1 MIISKEKEEGKEI
14 LKEKEADGDRL
25 LTGTCALIE
34 KLKEPI
40 LVIDDDPGS
49 LFFLRFCLSR
59 LGFSVDIA
67 DSGDK
72 GIEKI
77 KEKSY
82 SAVLT
87 SVRMELVSGI
97 HVAAFLQSVFNK
109 DTPII
114 GISGTP
120 WPIDQYGFDAVLYRP
135 FSTQDILRVLQGAV
149 DIFFVKGN
157 CY

>member
-1 MIISKEKEEGKEI
+1 MV
-14 LKEKEADGDRL
+14 
-25 LTGTCALIE
+25 TCALIE

-59 LGFSVDIA
+59 QGFSVDVA

-77 KEKSY
+77 KNTTY
-82 SAVLT
+82 SAIIT
-87 SVRMELVSGI
+87 SIRMEPISGI
-97 HVAAFLQSVFNK
+97 HVAAFLQSVLK
-109 DTPII
+109 KATPII

-120 WPIDQYGFDAVLYRP
+120 WPIDLDDFDAVLYRP
-135 FSTQDILRVLQGAV
+135 YSTQDILRVLQGAV
-149 DIFFVKGN
+149 GIFFVKGN
-157 CY
+157 YY

>member
-1 MIISKEKEEGKEI
+1 M
-14 LKEKEADGDRL
+14 
-25 LTGTCALIE
+25 LTVTCSLME

-59 LGFSVDIA
+59 QGFSVDVA
-67 DSGDK
+67 SSGDN

-77 KEKSY
+77 KNKTY

-87 SVRMELVSGI
+87 SIRMEPVSGF
-97 HVAAFLQSVFNK
+97 HVAAFLQSVLK
-109 DTPII
+109 KVTPII
-114 GISGTP
+114 GISGIP
-120 WPIDQYGFDAVLYRP
+120 CPIGLDDFDAVLYRP
-135 FSTQDILRVLQGAV
+135 FSTQDVLRVLHGAV

>member
-1 MIISKEKEEGKEI
+1 M
-14 LKEKEADGDRL
+14 
-25 LTGTCALIE
+25 LTVTCSLIE

-59 LGFSVDIA
+59 QGFSVDVA
-67 DSGDK
+67 GSGDK

-77 KEKSY
+77 KEKAY

-87 SVRMELVSGI
+87 SIRMEPVSGV
-97 HVAAFLQSVFNK
+97 HVAAFLQSVLK
-109 DTPII
+109 KATPII

-120 WPIDQYGFDAVLYRP
+120 WPIDLDDFDAVLYRP

>member
-1 MIISKEKEEGKEI
+1 
-14 LKEKEADGDRL
+14 L
-25 LTGTCALIE
+25 LTVTCALIE

-59 LGFSVDIA
+59 LGFSVDVA
-67 DSGDK
+67 GSGDK

-77 KEKSY
+77 KERSY
-82 SAVLT
+82 SAILA
-87 SVRMELVSGI
+87 SIRMEPVSGI
-97 HVAAFLQSVFNK
+97 HVAAFLQSVLKK

-120 WPIDQYGFDAVLYRP
+120 WPIDLDDFDAVLYRP

-149 DIFFVKGN
+149 GTFFVKGK
-157 CY
+157 YY

>member
-1 MIISKEKEEGKEI
+1 LREKGE
-14 LKEKEADGDRL
+14 DGDRL
-25 LTGTCALIE
+25 LTVTCALIE

-59 LGFSVDIA
+59 LGFSVDVA
-67 DSGDK
+67 GSGDK

-77 KEKSY
+77 KERSY
-82 SAVLT
+82 SAILA
-87 SVRMELVSGI
+87 SIRMEPVSGI
-97 HVAAFLQSVFNK
+97 HVAAFLQSVLKK

-120 WPIDQYGFDAVLYRP
+120 WPIDLDDFDAVLYRP

-149 DIFFVKGN
+149 GTFFVKGK
-157 CY
+157 YY

>member
-1 MIISKEKEEGKEI
+1 M
-14 LKEKEADGDRL
+14 
-25 LTGTCALIE
+25 LTVTCALIE
-34 KLKEPI
+34 KLKAPI

-59 LGFSVDIA
+59 QGFSVDVA

-77 KEKSY
+77 KNKTY
-82 SAVLT
+82 SAVIT
-87 SVRMELVSGI
+87 SIRMEPVSGI
-97 HVAAFLQSVFNK
+97 HVAAFLRSVLK
-109 DTPII
+109 KAIPII
-114 GISGTP
+114 GISETP
-120 WPIDQYGFDAVLYRP
+120 WPIALDEFDAVLYRP
-135 FSTQDILRVLQGAV
+135 FSTKDILRVLQGVV

>member
-1 MIISKEKEEGKEI
+1 MREKGE
-14 LKEKEADGDRL
+14 DGDRL
-25 LTGTCALIE
+25 LTATCALIE

-59 LGFSVDIA
+59 LGFSVDVA
-67 DSGDK
+67 DSGDN

-77 KEKSY
+77 KETSY

-87 SVRMELVSGI
+87 SIRMEPVSGI
-97 HVAAFLQSVFNK
+97 HVAAFLQSVLKK

-120 WPIDQYGFDAVLYRP
+120 WPIDLDDFDAVLYRP

>member
-1 MIISKEKEEGKEI
+1 MRKKGE
-14 LKEKEADGDRL
+14 DGDRL
-25 LTGTCALIE
+25 LAVTCTLIE
-34 KLKEPI
+34 KLKAPI

-59 LGFSVDIA
+59 QGFSVDVA
-67 DSGDK
+67 DSGSK

-77 KEKSY
+77 KNKTY
-82 SAVLT
+82 SAVMT
-87 SVRMELVSGI
+87 SIWMDPVSGI
-97 HVAAFLQSVFNK
+97 HVAVVLQFFLK
-109 DTPII
+109 KAIPII

-120 WPIDQYGFDAVLYRP
+120 WPIALNEFDAVLYRP
-135 FSTQDILRVLQGAV
+135 FSTKDILRVLQGVV